1 MANINR
7 MKIIHFIGFPLLV
20 LFCLTAG
27 FASSQGSD
35 NVNKQIEVRISP
47 QSKVVRVGEP
57 LEVRVEVWNVGSEQL
72 FIEKDIYAPCAD
84 SSLSFRIDSGP
95 PIRATGPGAG
105 CAADCADD
113 KKDSFASHLVKL
125 CIPLPAGHFYGTVVR
140 LPPYLFPQLQTPGHW
155 RLQGKY
161 SSNGNLPSSRCV
173 FQVSSDPE
181 QTAMLPYKAWHGVE
195 DTNAVWVEVVGPSK
209 PGIQKR

>member
-84 SSLSFRIDSGP
+84 SSLSFRIDSAP
-95 PIRATGPGAG
+95 PLGRRDLELAVLLTAQTIRKIA
-105 CAADCADD
+105 
-113 KKDSFASHLVKL
+113 
-125 CIPLPAGHFYGTVVR
+125 
-140 LPPYLFPQLQTPGHW
+140 LQAIW
-155 RLQGKY
+155 
-161 SSNGNLPSSRCV
+161 
-173 FQVSSDPE
+173 
-181 QTAMLPYKAWHGVE
+181 
-195 DTNAVWVEVVGPSK
+195 
-209 PGIQKR
+209 